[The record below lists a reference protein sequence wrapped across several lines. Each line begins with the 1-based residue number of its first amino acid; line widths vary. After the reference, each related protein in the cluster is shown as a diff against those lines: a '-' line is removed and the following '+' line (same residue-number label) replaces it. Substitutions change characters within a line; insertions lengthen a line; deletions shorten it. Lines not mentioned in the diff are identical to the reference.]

1 MVKAKNIY
9 MLSILLP
16 IFRDFTHAK
25 QQRLTDQVTHQLRVR
40 LILCSLFISVLPVS
54 RKHKVYLKP
63 IDRLTG
69 RQKRVTLMSNIL
81 VRQD

>member
-25 QQRLTDQVTHQLRVR
+25 QQRLTDQVTHQLRVC

-54 RKHKVYLKP
+54 RKCKVYLKP

-69 RQKRVTLMSNIL
+69 RQKRVNLMSDIL